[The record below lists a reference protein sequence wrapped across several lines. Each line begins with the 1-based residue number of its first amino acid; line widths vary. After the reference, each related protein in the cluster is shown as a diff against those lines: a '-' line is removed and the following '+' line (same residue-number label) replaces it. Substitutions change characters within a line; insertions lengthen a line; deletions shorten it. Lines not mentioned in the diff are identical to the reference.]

1 MAKSPE
7 TRIALRADAS
17 LQIGTGHVLRCL
29 TLADALSARG
39 ADCQF
44 ICRAHEGNLI
54 EFIRDKGYVAHGLPI
69 LPSAGSNPTT
79 QGSDALIRPT
89 LGHGPTVRP
98 ELVEGRCRHRAS
110 TGHIPS
116 LADGSAT
123 DWDLT
128 HSDWLGVTQAQD
140 ADACAPI
147 LAVQRP
153 DWLIVDHY
161 SLDARWERALA
172 PHYRKLMVIDDLA
185 DRPHACDLLLDQTFG
200 RDVADYRPLVPADC
214 RLLCGSHYALLRP
227 EFAALRPY
235 SLQRRARPALR
246 ELLITMGGV
255 DKDNATEQVL
265 QALRAC
271 PLPADCRITVVMGAT
286 APWLEEVRMQ
296 AQDIPWP
303 TRVLVGVSDMAQLMA
318 DSDLAIGA
326 AGATSWERCCLGLPT
341 AMMVLAENQRHAARL
356 LEQANAARMLDLTTN
371 FQKRFTEFI
380 NEIFASETCLAQL
393 RDNASKVTDGQGCE
407 HVADWLMRKEK
418 E

>member
-1 MAKSPE
+1 MSRLK
-7 TRIALRADAS
+7 IAFRADAS
-17 LQIGTGHVLRCL
+17 LQIGTGHVMRCL
-29 TLADALSARG
+29 TLADELAARG

-44 ICRAHEGNLI
+44 VCRAHKGNHI
-54 EFIRDKGYVAHGLPI
+54 DFIRSKGHTVHPLPVEAALPRPPAAPTHAH
-69 LPSAGSNPTT
+69 
-79 QGSDALIRPT
+79 
-89 LGHGPTVRP
+89 
-98 ELVEGRCRHRAS
+98 
-110 TGHIPS
+110 
-116 LADGSAT
+116 
-123 DWDLT
+123 
-128 HSDWLGVTQAQD
+128 WLGATQAQD
-140 ADACAPI
+140 AEACAPI
-147 LAVQRP
+147 LVAQRP

-161 SLDARWERALA
+161 ALDARWERALA

-200 RDVADYRPLVPADC
+200 RDAADYRPLVPADC
-214 RLLCGSHYALLRP
+214 RLLCGSQYALLRP

-255 DKDNATEQVL
+255 DKDNATGQVL

-296 AQDIPWP
+296 AQDMPWP

-326 AGATSWERCCLGLPT
+326 AGATAWERCCLGVPT
-341 AMMVLAENQRHAARL
+341 IMLVLADNQRKVAQGLEQLGGAKLVNLGQGATTQFRELLLPLIDDHAQLLNMSACAAR
-356 LEQANAARMLDLTTN
+356 
-371 FQKRFTEFI
+371 
-380 NEIFASETCLAQL
+380 
-393 RDNASKVTDGQGCE
+393 VVDGSG
-407 HVADWLMRKEK
+407 VDAVMRQMEVHG